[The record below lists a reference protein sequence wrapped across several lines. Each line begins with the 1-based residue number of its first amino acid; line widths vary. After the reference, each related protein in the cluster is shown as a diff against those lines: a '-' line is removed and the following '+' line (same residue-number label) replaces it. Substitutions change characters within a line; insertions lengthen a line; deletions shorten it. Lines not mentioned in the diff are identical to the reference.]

1 MAMLEVF
8 GRRTIMTYEVGDA
21 GKGVELGI
29 FPIGSDHPLDHEE
42 RYALK
47 FGNRFVGE
55 VSDKFDD
62 PMNLEI
68 GQAISAVGEPA
79 EWDRVTLNG
88 SIIWESAAVKAAKA
102 ALAAAKKAER
112 EAKKKAKEA
121 EKEAA
126 KKAKEDAE
134 EEAKKAD

>member
-1 MAMLEVF
+1 MAVLEVF
-8 GRRTIMTYEVGDA
+8 GKRTITIYETGDA

-47 FGNRFVGE
+47 FGPRVLGY
-55 VSDKFDD
+55 VPDLVDG
-62 PMNLEI
+62 PMGLEI
-68 GQAISAVGEPA
+68 DQAISVVGEPA
-79 EWDRVTLNG
+79 KWDRVTLNG
-88 SIIWESAAVKAAKA
+88 SIIWESAAIRAAKA
-102 ALAAAKKAER
+102 ALA

-126 KKAKEDAE
+126 KKAKEEAE
-134 EEAKKAD
+134 KEPKKAD

>member
-1 MAMLEVF
+1 MAVLEVF
-8 GRRTIMTYEVGDA
+8 GRKTITIYETGDV
-21 GKGVELGI
+21 GKGVALGI
-29 FPIGSDHPLDHEE
+29 VPIGSDHPIDHDEHF
-42 RYALK
+42 ALK

-55 VSDKFDD
+55 VPDEVDD

-88 SIIWESAAVKAAKA
+88 SIIWESAAIRAAKA
-102 ALAAAKKAER
+102 ALA
-112 EAKKKAKEA
+112 EAKRKAKEA

-126 KKAKEDAE
+126 KKAKEEAE
-134 EEAKKAD
+134 KEPKKAD

>member
-1 MAMLEVF
+1 MAVLEVF
-8 GRRTIMTYEVGDA
+8 GRRAITIYEVGDA

-29 FPIGSDHPLDHEE
+29 RPLKPENEMVHKK
-42 RYALK
+42 RYFLK

-68 GQAISAVGEPA
+68 GQALSAVGELA
-79 EWDRVTLNG
+79 GWDRVTLNG
-88 SIIWESAAVKAAKA
+88 STIWESAAVKAAKA

-121 EKEAA
+121 EKTAGEAD
-126 KKAKEDAE
+126 KNPET
-134 EEAKKAD
+134 

>member
-8 GRRTIMTYEVGDA
+8 GRRTITTYEVGDA
-21 GKGVELGI
+21 GKGVALGI
-29 FPIGSDHPLDHEE
+29 VPIGSDHPIDHDEHF
-42 RYALK
+42 ALK
-47 FGNRFVGE
+47 LGNRFVGE
-55 VSDKFDD
+55 VPDEVDD

-102 ALAAAKKAER
+102 AFAAAKKAER

-121 EKEAA
+121 EKTAGEAD
-126 KKAKEDAE
+126 KNPET
-134 EEAKKAD
+134 